1 MILQTIGRG
10 TRNPEG
16 CRIMV
21 QTAHKAHP
29 FYKDLLSAD
38 ISGCWLRLLDER
50 RRLQLPPFSH
60 LALLKAAAKDDGRL
74 QKFMKEAA
82 FRARRCRPDN
92 VSVYDPVPSFPAK
105 IGVNHRRQMLLQSFS
120 RAALHRFLSEWLPL
134 PSSSSVR
141 WGLDVDPGDV

>member
-74 QKFMKEAA
+74 Q
-82 FRARRCRPDN
+82 N
-92 VSVYDPVPSFPAK
+92 
-105 IGVNHRRQMLLQSFS
+105 L
-120 RAALHRFLSEWLPL
+120 
-134 PSSSSVR
+134 
-141 WGLDVDPGDV
+141 